1 MSDYS
6 FMKSGLGTVDNS
18 NKVDIDLEN
27 VEVLLSM
34 FITNAIGNA
43 SKYVKM
49 CGRNG
54 VTKTDIAYGL
64 KYEVFEFINR
74 ENIMDEFKKEKEEY
88 QEIINNDNSDEED
101 DEDEESEDDSMI
113 VPDDEVEE
121 FTRIPD
127 DKINEENKDFIEKMH
142 SYYDTWDNWVPD
154 TPLNTILKNA
164 IDKI

>member
-6 FMKSGLGTVDNS
+6 FMKSGLGSVDNS

-64 KYEVFEFINR
+64 KYEVFEFIKR
-74 ENIMDEFKKEKEEY
+74 KDIMDEFTKEKEEY
-88 QEIINNDNSDEED
+88 QELYKGDYDSEE
-101 DEDEESEDDSMI
+101 EDEESDDDSMI

-121 FTRIPD
+121 FKRIPG
-127 DKINEENKDFIEKMH
+127 DKINEDNKDFVEKMH

>member
-49 CGRNG
+49 CGR
-54 VTKTDIAYGL
+54 
-64 KYEVFEFINR
+64 
-74 ENIMDEFKKEKEEY
+74 KKSDRWVCIFCLHYLEK
-88 QEIINNDNSDEED
+88 SKK
-101 DEDEESEDDSMI
+101 S
-113 VPDDEVEE
+113 
-121 FTRIPD
+121 
-127 DKINEENKDFIEKMH
+127 
-142 SYYDTWDNWVPD
+142 
-154 TPLNTILKNA
+154 LKNTRFC
-164 IDKI
+164 IIFHQNGYNLLILTLN